1 MAMPY
6 QQTGPR
12 MMPYPNNSTQEMAL
26 LGSSYPEVRVVDQ
39 MYQSVEEINESDLEE
54 LCESISIDDID
65 SFLALLDAAP
75 DVIFCDD
82 DLENSALTEEQ
93 ILFVY
98 QCRRIVRCMLVTEFL
113 EERREAVIRGGR
125 LIGDAEFSER
135 MQYKGPDSDLWLSA
149 SLRKPG
155 EVVLRG

>member
-82 DLENSALTEEQ
+82 DLENSVLTEEQ

>member
-39 MYQSVEEINESDLEE
+39 MYQSVGEINESDLEE

-93 ILFVY
+93 ILFVHL
-98 QCRRIVRCMLVTEFL
+98 CRRIVRCMLVTEFL

>member
-39 MYQSVEEINESDLEE
+39 MYQSVGEINESDLEE

>member
-1 MAMPY
+1 MKMPY

-65 SFLALLDAAP
+65 SFIALLDAAP

-82 DLENSALTEEQ
+82 DLEDSALTEEQ

-98 QCRRIVRCMLVTEFL
+98 QCRRIARCMLVTEFL